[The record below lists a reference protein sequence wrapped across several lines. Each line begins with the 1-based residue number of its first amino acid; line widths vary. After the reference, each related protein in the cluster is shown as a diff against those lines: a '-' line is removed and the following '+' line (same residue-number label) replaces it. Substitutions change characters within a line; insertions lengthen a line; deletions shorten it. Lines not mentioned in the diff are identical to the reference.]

1 MHVSDANKRVEDAVA
16 LLKEYLTLDAKRWSA
31 LDVKLNALSEQH
43 SSMWKGQQEIDRL
56 QRKLETHKD
65 MLFFEYWTGTK
76 EVEMRMRAGEFSF
89 ATSLSFVALGVAFDY
104 PLLLGFSFVLLA
116 ISYVL
121 LGLTIRSS
129 KRFEK
134 HISEIVESPLSEI

>member
-1 MHVSDANKRVEDAVA
+1 MSDANKSVEDAVA
-16 LLKEYLTLDAKRWSA
+16 LLKEYLTLDAKLWSA

-43 SSMWKGQQEIDRL
+43 STMWKGQQEID
-56 QRKLETHKD
+56 KLTRALEAHKD
-65 MLFFEYWTGTK
+65 RLFFEYWTGTK

-116 ISYVL
+116 VSYVL
-121 LGLTIRSS
+121 LGVTIRSS
-129 KRFEK
+129 KRFEN
-134 HISEIVESPLSEI
+134 HISEMVESPVSEI

>member
-1 MHVSDANKRVEDAVA
+1 M
-16 LLKEYLTLDAKRWSA
+16 KEYLTLDAKRWSA

>member
-1 MHVSDANKRVEDAVA
+1 
-16 LLKEYLTLDAKRWSA
+16 LKEYLTLDAKRWSA